1 LSSKT
6 ACLSTISD
14 LKFPFILKKD
24 QLEAIDTWLEN
35 GCRISVIYIAE
46 ELIYVNDTKDY
57 TILKLVKAAIE
68 KEGDT
73 SKELF
78 KEKAI
83 CHTSIKTK
91 MKFNIPIILLS
102 RIVTDHVLYYLILIL
117 N

>member
-1 LSSKT
+1 MSSKT
-6 ACLSTISD
+6 ACLSAISD
-14 LKFPFILKKD
+14 LKFPFVLKKD

-35 GCRISVIYIAE
+35 GCRISVKYIAE

-78 KEKAI
+78 KEK
-83 CHTSIKTK
+83 T
-91 MKFNIPIILLS
+91 ILS
-102 RIVTDHVLYYLILIL
+102 YSDKDKNEI
-117 N
+117 